1 MLQVASFFTLCLCA
15 YEPLCLCGQRFYKR
29 GELSMLVEFSIIPVG
44 KGAGIGKDIAKVL
57 KIVDNSG
64 LPYKLNP
71 MGTVVEGNWDDLM
84 ALIKK
89 CHQTA
94 LRDGER
100 VVTSIKIDDRKKHQ
114 NMIEEKVKSI
124 EKRLHKPLKQ

>member
-1 MLQVASFFTLCLCA
+1 VFKDFV
-15 YEPLCLCGQRFYKR
+15 R
-29 GELSMLVEFSIIPVG
+29 GEELSMLVEFSIIPVG
-44 KGAGIGKDIAKVL
+44 KAAGIGKDIAKVL
-57 KIVDNSG
+57 EIVDSSG

-89 CHQTA
+89 CHQAA
-94 LRDGER
+94 LRGGER
-100 VVTSIKIDDRKKHQ
+100 VVTSIKIDDRKKHR

-124 EKRLHKPLKQ
+124 EKRLHKPLKK